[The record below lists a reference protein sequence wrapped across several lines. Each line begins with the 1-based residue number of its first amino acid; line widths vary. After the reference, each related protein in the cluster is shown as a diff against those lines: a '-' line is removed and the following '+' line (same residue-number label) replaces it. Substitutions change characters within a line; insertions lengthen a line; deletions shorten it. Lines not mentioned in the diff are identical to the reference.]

1 MRLTLFFCFLTLITA
16 TNLNESFADSH
27 VNEEVAEK
35 LSITLTNNMG
45 IVPYDEDGTMLYVVT
60 KPSKPEKGIFLS
72 MQGGA
77 EGCLYNSRGPVQ
89 DEEALIANAGPS
101 DGHTSI
107 MIMSTDDWTK
117 YGLKVIHPNCPDVSF
132 DSSDSIYT
140 SAIEKILIK
149 ENPNNLPVFVAGLS
163 IGSIRAANIAS
174 WLGQKIRGTIILSG
188 STDDTYE
195 GTMFDSPLKQANSSF
210 LMIIHKN
217 DKCSS
222 SESLDGLKSFAE
234 ELTGVNDKKI
244 VQVEG
249 GFASMSSG
257 RHAWCDTHSHHGFWG
272 MHNEVLKIIKS
283 WILKRI

>member
-1 MRLTLFFCFLTLITA
+1 MRLTLFFCFLTLIPA

-27 VNEEVAEK
+27 VNQEVAEK

-72 MQGGA
+72 MQGSA
-77 EGCLYNSRGPVQ
+77 GCLYGTRGPIQ

-101 DGHTSI
+101 EMHPSI
-107 MIMSTDDWTK
+107 MIKSTSDWTD

-149 ENPNNLPVFVAGLS
+149 ENPNNLPVFVAGMS
-163 IGSIRAANIAS
+163 RGSIRAVNIAS
-174 WLGQKIRGTIILSG
+174 RLGKKIRGTIILSG
-188 STDDTYE
+188 STDDTHD
-195 GTMFDSPLKQANSSF
+195 GTMFDPPLKQANSSF
-210 LMIIHKN
+210 LMIMHKS

-222 SESLDGLKSFAE
+222 SESLDGLKSFDE
-234 ELTGVNDKKI
+234 ELTGLNDKKI
-244 VQVEG
+244 VQLEG
-249 GFASMSSG
+249 GMASMRSG
-257 RHAWCDTHSHHGFWG
+257 RHAWCSTRSHHGFWG
-272 MHNEVLKIIKS
+272 IHGQVLEIIKS

>member
-1 MRLTLFFCFLTLITA
+1 
-16 TNLNESFADSH
+16 
-27 VNEEVAEK
+27 
-35 LSITLTNNMG
+35 
-45 IVPYDEDGTMLYVVT
+45 MLYVVT

-77 EGCLYNSRGPVQ
+77 EGCLYGNRGPVQ
-89 DEEALIANAGPS
+89 DEETLIANAGPS
-101 DGHTSI
+101 EMHPSF
-107 MIMSTDDWTK
+107 MIRSTDDWTK
-117 YGLKVIHPNCPDVSF
+117 YGLKVIHPNCPNVSF
-132 DSSDSIYT
+132 DSNDSIYT
-140 SAIEKILIK
+140 SAINKILIK
-149 ENPNNLPVFVAGLS
+149 ENPHNLPVFVAGLS

-174 WLGQKIRGTIILSG
+174 RLGQKIRGTIILSG
-188 STDDTYE
+188 STDDTHD

-210 LMIIHKN
+210 LMIMHKN

-222 SESLDGLKSFAE
+222 SESLDGLKSFSE

>member
-1 MRLTLFFCFLTLITA
+1 
-16 TNLNESFADSH
+16 
-27 VNEEVAEK
+27 
-35 LSITLTNNMG
+35 MG

-89 DEEALIANAGPS
+89 DDEALIANAGPS
-101 DGHTSI
+101 DGHPTI

-140 SAIEKILIK
+140 SGINKILIK

-174 WLGQKIRGTIILSG
+174 RLGQKIRGTIILSG
-188 STDDTYE
+188 STDDTHD

-210 LMIIHKN
+210 LMIWHKN

-222 SESLDGLKSFAE
+222 SESYDGLKNIVG
-234 ELTGVNDKKI
+234 ELKGVNDKKI

-249 GFASMSSG
+249 RGTFFKMRG
-257 RHAWCDTHSHHGFWG
+257 VG
-272 MHNEVLKIIKS
+272 L
-283 WILKRI
+283 